1 MKNQFS
7 LKIELKC
14 VDFFLKV
21 LILTL
26 IHPRNLKHLVEL
38 FVTKFPQPNTCLL
51 THGEKISWGKSYI
64 VFTFAWLV
72 RVILMNLKCLNNK
85 GVRVTRGLAGVGVM
99 GWGLPLLCSEVLFP
113 VVHICS
119 YKTLRY
125 KTAFNLIHF
134 IKFDVLVQVF

>member
-51 THGEKISWGKSYI
+51 THGEKISWGIHSLYICMASKS
-64 VFTFAWLV
+64 
-72 RVILMNLKCLNNK
+72 NLDEFL
-85 GVRVTRGLAGVGVM
+85 
-99 GWGLPLLCSEVLFP
+99 
-113 VVHICS
+113 
-119 YKTLRY
+119 
-125 KTAFNLIHF
+125 
-134 IKFDVLVQVF
+134 